1 MTAIVTVE
9 TLVLALVILLLAGLL
24 RSHAELLR
32 VVTHLEGLL
41 GTPSEPA
48 AAELAAST
56 ASLDRAPDLIGDTL
70 QRGRYRIPL
79 TPSSKNTLIAFL
91 SSGCSTCGDF
101 WREFRESADLRLPAH
116 VQLVIVAKDR
126 MYEAVSQLRK
136 VAPEG
141 IPMLLSSQAWTDY
154 HVPVSPYF
162 VYVDGATGRIHGS
175 GSAETWDQ
183 AISLLADA
191 VEDADDELLV
201 ASGVASKDNPT
212 GRTTIAQ
219 RAQELVR

>member
-9 TLVLALVILLLAGLL
+9 TFVLALVILLLAGLL

-41 GTPSEPA
+41 GAPEPDVGD
-48 AAELAAST
+48 LASST
-56 ASLDRAPDLIGDTL
+56 ASLERAPDLVGETL

-91 SSGCSTCGDF
+91 SSGCSTCRNF
-101 WREFRESADLRLPAH
+101 WREFRESPDLGLPPN

-126 MYEAVSQLRK
+126 RNEAISQLRK

-141 IPMLLSSQAWTDY
+141 IAMLLSSQAWTDY

-162 VYVDGATGRIHGS
+162 VYVDGTTGRIHGS
-175 GSAETWDQ
+175 GSAETWEQ
-183 AISLLADA
+183 AISLLSDA
-191 VEDADDELLV
+191 VEDADDELTEANVPSSNGKPAGPNEIEPIVEDVL
-201 ASGVASKDNPT
+201 A
-212 GRTTIAQ
+212 
-219 RAQELVR
+219 